1 MEGNLQEAKTIPSI
15 SYVDRFF
22 SELPNDARFGSVSW
36 EKQTPTNGAD
46 RKLTTFD
53 FLFPKMGAPNVYL
66 VNKIFEINKL
76 TFKINELQKIYVF
89 FSFLGPS
96 NVYSV
101 NKNYPKITLLKKSIS
116 FKGFMIFNLF

>member
-36 EKQTPTNGAD
+36 EKRTPTNGAD

-76 TFKINELQKIYVF
+76 TFKINEPQKIYVF
-89 FSFLGPS
+89 FSDTQHNSQSCGSS
-96 NVYSV
+96 NVWLQKS
-101 NKNYPKITLLKKSIS
+101 LLIS
-116 FKGFMIFNLF
+116 ASNFAFACFF